1 MVRVFIEKP
10 KMARMAKVPSKT
22 TGTAQN
28 VTYAIG
34 VMVRA
39 LIEHAVK
46 PAKEAFVLAMTAFS
60 DRFQHRGAQRR
71 GQD

>member
-1 MVRVFIEKP
+1 
-10 KMARMAKVPSKT
+10 
-22 TGTAQN
+22 
-28 VTYAIG
+28 
-34 VMVRA
+34 MVRA

-71 GQD
+71 VRINATSTDSAIAETIVMEN